1 MSLARFT
8 CSYVISFI
16 TRIFGRTVVSLV
28 GGKKPALTGAA
39 SILLCM
45 AWLLACGP
53 SKQSKN
59 ADSKRYRFTGRVV
72 SLDKQNRSMVVDG
85 DEIPGFMSA
94 MTMSYK
100 VINGSDLNQVA
111 VGDTV
116 SADIVA
122 RHDDYWLENIKVVQ
136 HTSSPPNKPSATLHI
151 PESGDPV
158 PNFALVNQSGKRISL
173 RQYRGEALILTFIYT
188 RCPFPNFCPRVSGQ
202 FAEVEHKLASEG
214 ALYGKTH
221 LLTISFDPAHD
232 TPKVLRDYRALYL
245 KNPPPRFDHWEF
257 AVASVTELP
266 KIAAYF
272 ALTYTDENRSL
283 THSASTAVIGPDG
296 RIFRWYHGADWTSS
310 DLLKDAS
317 DALRAAG

>member
-1 MSLARFT
+1 
-8 CSYVISFI
+8 
-16 TRIFGRTVVSLV
+16 VSLV
-28 GGKKPALTGAA
+28 WGKKPVFAGAA

-45 AWLLACGP
+45 ASLVACGP
-53 SKQSKN
+53 SKQSKEG
-59 ADSKRYRFTGRVV
+59 DSKRYRFTGRVV
-72 SLDKQNRSMVVDG
+72 SLDKQNLSMVVDG

-100 VINGSDLNQVA
+100 VKNGSDLNEVA
-111 VGDTV
+111 AGDTL

-122 RHDDYWLENIKVVQ
+122 RNDDYWLENIKVVR
-136 HTSSPPNKPSATLHI
+136 HASPPPSKPPATLRI

-158 PNFALVNQSGKRISL
+158 PNFALVNQSGKQISL

-188 RCPFPNFCPRVSGQ
+188 RCPFPNFCARVSGQ
-202 FAEVEHKLASEG
+202 FAEVEHKLASEA

-232 TPKVLRDYRALYL
+232 TPKVLRDYSAKYL
-245 KNPPPRFDHWEF
+245 KSTPPRFDHWEF
-257 AVASVTELP
+257 AAPSEAELP
-266 KIAAYF
+266 KIAEYF
-272 ALTYTDENRSL
+272 ALTYTDGSETL

-296 RIFRWYHGADWTSS
+296 RIFRWYHGTDWTSS

-317 DALRAAG
+317 DALHAAS

>member
-1 MSLARFT
+1 
-8 CSYVISFI
+8 VENH
-16 TRIFGRTVVSLV
+16 GEERTIVSLV
-28 GGKKPALTGAA
+28 WGKKPVFAGVV
-39 SILLCM
+39 SILLCLV
-45 AWLLACGP
+45 WLIACGP
-53 SKQSKN
+53 SKQSKE
-59 ADSKRYRFTGRVV
+59 AATKRYRLTGRVV
-72 SLDKQNRSMVVDG
+72 SLDKQNQSMVVDG

-100 VINGSDLNQVA
+100 VKNGSDLNQVA
-111 VGDTV
+111 AGDTL

-122 RHDDYWLENIKVVQ
+122 RNDEYWLENIKVVQ
-136 HTSSPPNKPSATLHI
+136 HSPAPPNKPSATLHI

-158 PNFALVNQSGKRISL
+158 PNFALLNQSGKHISL

-202 FAEVEHKLASEG
+202 FAEVEHKLASEA

-232 TPKVLRDYRALYL
+232 TPKVLRDYGAIYL
-245 KNPPPRFDHWEF
+245 KSTPPRFDHWEF
-257 AVASVTELP
+257 AVASATELP
-266 KIAAYF
+266 KIAEYF
-272 ALTYTDENRSL
+272 ALTYTDESESL

-296 RIFRWYHGADWTSS
+296 RIFRWYHGTDWTSS
-310 DLLKDAS
+310 DLLKDAA